1 VTEDDLRK
9 RWYQVSVYPTFG
21 PHGDYWVVE
30 ANNNPYD
37 KHHYP
42 GDWQQIGYGDTREEA
57 LDSAIK
63 YTERMK

>member
-1 VTEDDLRK
+1 
-9 RWYQVSVYPTFG
+9 VYPTFG